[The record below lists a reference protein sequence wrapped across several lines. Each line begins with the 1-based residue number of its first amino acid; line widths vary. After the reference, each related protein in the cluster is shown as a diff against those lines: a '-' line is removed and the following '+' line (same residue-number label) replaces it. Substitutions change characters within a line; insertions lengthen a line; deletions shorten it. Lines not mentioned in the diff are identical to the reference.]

1 MDNIFDVITN
11 KIPKPRAADAKALAE
26 ISPSGQAS
34 QQQQPAQAPDIA
46 KMPVKDLVV
55 MWQKD
60 EKPEYTSE
68 LLRRMNPTI
77 TAAINSYAPNSGGKY
92 DIKSAK
98 LTLEALRAYDPKY
111 GTEPQTYVFNN
122 LKRLNR
128 IAGQSTNI
136 IKQSESRALER
147 KLLQEASVNFED
159 DHGREPS
166 IMELSELTG
175 LSRKKVEQLLDAET
189 VVVPE
194 SATLTESL
202 HDTVT
207 NAEVND
213 DDCFEYVYASV
224 GPIDQKI
231 MEWTSGKHGK
241 PALSNNQI
249 AAKLGVSAAAVS
261 QRKNKIAQML
271 SDVRSL
277 I

>member
-11 KIPKPRAADAKALAE
+11 KMPKPRAADAKALAE

-34 QQQQPAQAPDIA
+34 QQQPAQAPDIA
-46 KMPVKDLVV
+46 KMPVKGLVAL
-55 MWQKD
+55 WQKD

-111 GTEPQTYVFNN
+111 GAEPQTYVFNN

-207 NAEVND
+207 NTEVND

-241 PALSNNQI
+241 PELSNNQI